1 MNDKTRFFSAHKAS
15 LLHALTLMG
24 LGAADY
30 LSRNH
35 GTVDVMVPVLFGVVL
50 LSVSNGLLYRLRAQ
64 VNAAIVVTLVS
75 VLFAGIRF
83 TLTAHLKNGWM
94 LVAMMGTGI
103 VSVVFLLLDRV
114 KISK

>member
-50 LSVSNGLLYRLRAQ
+50 LSLSNGLLYRLRAQ
-64 VNAAIVVTLVS
+64 VNA
-75 VLFAGIRF
+75 VLFAGIRV
-83 TLTAHLKNGWM
+83 TVTAHIKNGWM
-94 LVAMMGTGI
+94 LVAMMGTGL
-103 VSVVFLLLDRV
+103 VSVVLLLLERE